1 MIIGCEMPQCIHNR
15 NKRDTA
21 QQVLHGKH
29 TLSLI
34 TAVSTGYGKREALCL
49 FFVFWTELQRAGGG
63 GGWLWNGC
71 TSREAV
77 YTGRE
82 GKQKETHDFPRRR
95 RHNLEISSSHIAKA
109 GKATVADCGI
119 FSLALM
125 IYDVHTMAAR
135 EHARQSFCLE

>member
-49 FFVFWTELQRAGGG
+49 FFVFWTELQRAGRGG
-63 GGWLWNGC
+63 GDSG
-71 TSREAV
+71 
-77 YTGRE
+77 
-82 GKQKETHDFPRRR
+82 
-95 RHNLEISSSHIAKA
+95 
-109 GKATVADCGI
+109 
-119 FSLALM
+119 
-125 IYDVHTMAAR
+125 MAAPHEKQFTQAER
-135 EHARQSFCLE
+135 ANKRRCMTSHGGQDAISRLHLLISQKLERPQWQIVEFFLLP

>member
-21 QQVLHGKH
+21 RQVLHGKH

-63 GGWLWNGC
+63 GGALEWLHL
-71 TSREAV
+71 TR
-77 YTGRE
+77 
-82 GKQKETHDFPRRR
+82 
-95 RHNLEISSSHIAKA
+95 SSLH
-109 GKATVADCGI
+109 
-119 FSLALM
+119 
-125 IYDVHTMAAR
+125 
-135 EHARQSFCLE
+135 RQRGQTKGDG